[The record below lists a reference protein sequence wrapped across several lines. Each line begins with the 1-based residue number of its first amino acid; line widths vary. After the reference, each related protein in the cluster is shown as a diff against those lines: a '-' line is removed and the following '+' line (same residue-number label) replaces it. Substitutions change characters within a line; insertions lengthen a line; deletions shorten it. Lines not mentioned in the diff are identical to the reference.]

1 MMGEPR
7 TQGGAHLR
15 RACPGLIYRAP
26 CGAWSN
32 PARKRHVTWFIC
44 YLHSPQFPPR
54 REWEL
59 TRRSCGGRNC
69 GMQIGKGG
77 LGGKPMLN
85 LQSSEKGFTVAS
97 VSRGSQPWGIAGVSF
112 RYMHGSNKE
121 TVQKPGRHSP
131 PPCPAKFRILS

>member
-1 MMGEPR
+1 
-7 TQGGAHLR
+7 
-15 RACPGLIYRAP
+15 
-26 CGAWSN
+26 
-32 PARKRHVTWFIC
+32 
-44 YLHSPQFPPR
+44 
-54 REWEL
+54 
-59 TRRSCGGRNC
+59 
-69 GMQIGKGG
+69 MQIGKGG